1 MVVEGFLKLVK
12 NITLKIQEAYNL
24 RKINSKKTILKHIVV
39 SLLKMH
45 DIKRNLESRVVE
57 REMKR
62 EHSGD
67 NGNDA

>member
-12 NITLKIQEAYNL
+12 NITLKIQEAYNP

-62 EHSGD
+62 ERSGD

>member
-62 EHSGD
+62 ERSGD